1 MTDRQ
6 PAPDVVLQIIFDFV
20 GIENRGRNL
29 SRQKYD
35 PGLLSGRQESLVDIL
50 MEEFRILYQKSSC

>member
-1 MTDRQ
+1 MTGEQ

-29 SRQKYD
+29 SLQKYH
-35 PGLLSGRQESLVDIL
+35 PG
-50 MEEFRILYQKSSC
+50 

>member
-50 MEEFRILYQKSSC
+50 MEEFRILYQK

>member
-20 GIENRGRNL
+20 GIENRGRHL

-35 PGLLSGRQESLVDIL
+35 PGLLSGRQESLVEIL
-50 MEEFRILYQKSSC
+50 MEEFRILYQK

>member
-20 GIENRGRNL
+20 GIENRGRHL
-29 SRQKYD
+29 SRQKYH
-35 PGLLSGRQESLVDIL
+35 PGLLSGRQESLVEIL
-50 MEEFRILYQKSSC
+50 MEEFRILYQK